1 MKVEFHLPSLGADM
15 ESAILT
21 EWLKKP
27 GERIRHGEPLV
38 TVETTKG
45 LIDIESY
52 DDGQVLEHLVQ
63 PGSKVPVGALLA
75 RLEVE
80 GASRAPQAAL
90 PPPVGPPQPA
100 AAAAELLVSVPS
112 PAAGPHPAAA
122 PHARISPAARRRAHE
137 LGVSLEDLER
147 SAAGSIVHIGD
158 VENMAARKTA
168 APTDARAAMRATIG
182 AAMARAKREI
192 PHYYLGHCVD
202 FGPAREW
209 LTRHNAPL
217 AVQERLIEAV
227 LITKAVALA
236 AARIEGFNGYFRDG
250 RFEPSAAVHAGAAI
264 AVRSGGL
271 VAPALLDADR
281 KDLAALMQDF
291 SALVTRVRAGHLR
304 SGEFTAAT
312 ITVTSLGADGV
323 DVLYPIINPPQVA
336 IVGAGAIRD
345 QAWVQDG
352 QLVVRPVLTLALA
365 ADHRVT
371 DGRAGARFLR
381 AVAELLAHP
390 EAL

>member
-1 MKVEFHLPSLGADM
+1 
-15 ESAILT
+15 
-21 EWLKKP
+21 
-27 GERIRHGEPLV
+27 
-38 TVETTKG
+38 
-45 LIDIESY
+45 
-52 DDGQVLEHLVQ
+52 
-63 PGSKVPVGALLA
+63 
-75 RLEVE
+75 
-80 GASRAPQAAL
+80 
-90 PPPVGPPQPA
+90 
-100 AAAAELLVSVPS
+100 
-112 PAAGPHPAAA
+112 
-122 PHARISPAARRRAHE
+122 
-137 LGVSLEDLER
+137 
-147 SAAGSIVHIGD
+147 
-158 VENMAARKTA
+158 
-168 APTDARAAMRATIG
+168 
-182 AAMARAKREI
+182 
-192 PHYYLGHCVD
+192 
-202 FGPAREW
+202 
-209 LTRHNAPL
+209 
-217 AVQERLIEAV
+217 
-227 LITKAVALA
+227 
-236 AARIEGFNGYFRDG
+236 
-250 RFEPSAAVHAGAAI
+250 
-264 AVRSGGL
+264 VRSGGL